1 MQNSN
6 FVSIIKNIRAIMPG
20 LGVLMVIIVYLVS
33 AYAGGSLLTTLIKS
47 STLGFLIAF
56 GIQCTRAV
64 IVFFSQMNPD
74 RPVFGQISEVC
85 AVTFGIISIYEMHSL
100 TANYDPAVF
109 VSLAIL
115 MVAGIVIEIFL
126 LKEVKWATEQELIN
140 NPALLEQ
147 IRNNALARVDLKNH
161 LAAIREAEASG
172 SIPTLQ
178 QAPPPPPQEKP
189 ISQDD
194 LKAMIAG
201 IVTEAMKANTPAG
214 KTSPDVLEALELNL
228 NGHSGNGNGKH

>member
-1 MQNSN
+1 MQNSQ
-6 FVSIIKNIRAIMPG
+6 FISIIKSIRAIMPK

-47 STLGFLIAF
+47 SALGFLIAF
-56 GIQCTRAV
+56 AIQCTRAV

-74 RPVFGQISEVC
+74 RPVFGQISEIC
-85 AVTFGIISIYEMHSL
+85 AVTFGLISIYEMHSL

-115 MVAGIVIEIFL
+115 MVAGIIIEIFL

-147 IRNNALARVDLKNH
+147 IQNNAVARVNLKNH
-161 LAAIREAEASG
+161 LAAIKEAEASG
-172 SIPTLQ
+172 TIATMLQSPTPSPRADHSKTLT
-178 QAPPPPPQEKP
+178 
-189 ISQDD
+189 IDD
-194 LKAMIAG
+194 LRMI
-201 IVTEAMKANTPAG
+201 IQEEMTKG
-214 KTSPDVLEALELNL
+214 KGKVAPDVLDALEISL
-228 NGHSGNGNGKH
+228 NGNSGNGKGKH